1 MTKTKRKL
9 RTLIASAAV
18 LVMTASCMENKDPY
32 NAGFYFS
39 KPAYVVNA
47 YFANNL
53 SDSIAFVSYGN
64 WRVGRDD
71 IGSTWCSI
79 PLTTGHG
86 STYYSFP
93 ITFEQNTTGSGRSAQ
108 FTFSDTDHPGEASS
122 TLIFFQYAT
131 RGDGTLGSA
140 PDVKTITGS
149 DGSLFEFTYD
159 AQHRPLTLRITKDTQ
174 VLERIT
180 LSYDDHDS
188 IMTVVDR
195 STTMTSQYAKDYQ
208 PMRLVGGGDTL
219 GYYAQYYSN
228 GMPASANNAFNIE
241 YHTINGNNTYYAYL
255 LSGQSLMPDSLHNA
269 DSLRI
274 ATRNGQDYQVAKYKL
289 NYSSVDNRCQ
299 SVDANQLVFG
309 TEQCD
314 PYQLL
319 SLFRY
324 ARNSRVV
331 SSLNSDKQGTIN
343 VTTTQNAD
351 HSISSLTTEHNGE
364 TITYTFEY

>member
-1 MTKTKRKL
+1 MTKIKRQL
-9 RTLIASAAV
+9 RVLMAALAV
-18 LVMTASCMENKDPY
+18 LVMTASCMDDKEAY

-47 YFANNL
+47 VFANNL
-53 SDSIAFVSYGN
+53 TDSIAFVSYGN
-64 WRVGRDD
+64 WRVATDNLG
-71 IGSTWCSI
+71 GGWCTI
-79 PLTTGHG
+79 PVTTGKG
-86 STYYSFP
+86 NTFYSFP
-93 ITFEQNTTGSGRSAQ
+93 VTFQQNTSGAGRSTQ
-108 FTFSDTDHPGEASS
+108 ITFSDTDHPGEASS
-122 TLIFFQYAT
+122 TLVYFQYAT

-140 PDVKTITGS
+140 PDVKNITGS
-149 DGSLFEFTYD
+149 DGSTFEFSYD
-159 AQHRPLTLRITKDTQ
+159 VQHRPLSLLITRDAQ
-174 VLERIT
+174 VLHKLT
-180 LSYDDHDS
+180 LAYNDRDS
-188 IMTVVDR
+188 IMTVTDR
-195 STTMTSQYAKDYQ
+195 TKSMTSQYAKDYQ
-208 PMRLVGGGDTL
+208 PLRLVGGGDTL

-241 YHTINGNNTYYAYL
+241 HHTINGNNTYYAFL

-289 NYSSVDNRCQ
+289 SYSNVDNRCQ

-324 ARNSRVV
+324 ARHSSVL
-331 SSLNSDKQGTIN
+331 SSLVSDTQATIS
-343 VTTTQNAD
+343 VTTTLNAD
-351 HSISSLTTEHNGE
+351 RSISSLTTQHNGE
-364 TITYTFEY
+364 TITYTFQY